1 MMSTMRSLSTNRTV
15 GRLHPTSMPPTSDPT
30 SCVFR
35 SAIVLT
41 GTNLRTMKSKSLVIL
56 YTSLVVSLL
65 ALSSCVH
72 EMPSTEKGE
81 VYIDLLFDMELLPTY
96 QEIYYDLNANTR
108 ANRVGS
114 EEMELRYLVR
124 CYPASS
130 DSTYS
135 DVAAY
140 EFNYTNRDLSQLDY
154 RCHLSL
160 VPGRY
165 KIRVWADYI
174 RVGDIA
180 DLFYNTD
187 NFADISIAGDK
198 QDYQGSTEMRSAFIG
213 EQDIDIPATT
223 NLDEPVRVG
232 ARIEMIRPM
241 AKYKFV
247 TTDLADFI
255 EKYLGITDPDEVAR
269 VNLSD
274 YQIMFRYTGFLP
286 THFNIF
292 TDKPFDAAQGYSF
305 MSSITEAGNGE
316 ATLGFDYVFVNGHP
330 SSVSVAIGIYN
341 KEGMLLSFSS
351 PIEVPLMRNKQTIVR
366 GRFLTTASSGTIAI
380 NEEYDGNYNITVY

>member
-1 MMSTMRSLSTNRTV
+1 MKRKCTDLLYIPV
-15 GRLHPTSMPPTSDPT
+15 
-30 SCVFR
+30 V
-35 SAIVLT
+35 VL
-41 GTNLRTMKSKSLVIL
+41 
-56 YTSLVVSLL
+56 LL

-72 EMPSTEKGE
+72 EMPEEARGD
-81 VYIDLLFDMELLPTY
+81 VYVDLLFNMDLLPTY
-96 QEIYYDLNANTR
+96 QEVYYNLSRSNR
-108 ANRVGS
+108 AGRAQQ
-114 EEMELRYLVR
+114 ETEMELRYLVK
-124 CYPASS
+124 CYPANG
-130 DSTYS
+130 DSTFS
-135 DVAAY
+135 AVPAY

-255 EKYLGITDPDEVAR
+255 EKYLASLT
-269 VNLSD
+269 
-274 YQIMFRYTGFLP
+274 P
-286 THFNIF
+286 T
-292 TDKPFDAAQGYSF
+292 
-305 MSSITEAGNGE
+305 
-316 ATLGFDYVFVNGHP
+316 
-330 SSVSVAIGIYN
+330 
-341 KEGMLLSFSS
+341 
-351 PIEVPLMRNKQTIVR
+351 R
-366 GRFLTTASSGTIAI
+366 
-380 NEEYDGNYNITVY
+380 

>member
-1 MMSTMRSLSTNRTV
+1 
-15 GRLHPTSMPPTSDPT
+15 MPDKE
-30 SCVFR
+30 
-35 SAIVLT
+35 T
-41 GTNLRTMKSKSLVIL
+41 GD
-56 YTSLVVSLL
+56 
-65 ALSSCVH
+65 
-72 EMPSTEKGE
+72 
-81 VYIDLLFDMELLPTY
+81 VYVDLLFDMDLLPTY
-96 QEIYYDLNANTR
+96 QKIYYNLNATTR
-108 ANRVGS
+108 ASRVRS
-114 EEMELRYLVR
+114 EEMGLRYLVR
-124 CYPASS
+124 CYPANA
-130 DSTYS
+130 DSTFS
-135 DVAAY
+135 DVPAY

-174 RVGDIA
+174 KVGDIV
-180 DLFYNTD
+180 DMFYNTA

-198 QDYQGSTEMRSAFIG
+198 QDYLGSTELRSAFIG
-213 EQDIDIPATT
+213 EQDIDIPVTT
-223 NLDEPVRVG
+223 DLNKPISIG
-232 ARIEMIRPM
+232 ARVEMIRPM

-269 VNLSD
+269 VDLSD

-292 TDKPFDAAQGYSF
+292 TDKPFDAEQGYSF
-305 MSSITEAGNGE
+305 MSTITEAANGE
-316 ATLGFDYVFVNGHP
+316 ATLGFDYVFVNGHA

-351 PIEVPLMRNKQTIVR
+351 PIEVPLMRDKQTIVR
-366 GRFLTTASSGTIAI
+366 GRFLTTNSSGEIAI

>member
-1 MMSTMRSLSTNRTV
+1 
-15 GRLHPTSMPPTSDPT
+15 
-30 SCVFR
+30 
-35 SAIVLT
+35 
-41 GTNLRTMKSKSLVIL
+41 MKSKSLVIL

-187 NFADISIAGDK
+187 NFADISIAGDQ
-198 QDYQGSTEMRSAFIG
+198 QDYQGSTELRSAFIG
-213 EQDIDIPATT
+213 EQNIDIPEVTD
-223 NLDEPVRVG
+223 LDQPVTVG

-241 AKYKFV
+241 ARFKFV
-247 TTDLADFI
+247 TTDLAEFI
-255 EKYLGITDPDEVAR
+255 EKYLGITSPEEAAHVD
-269 VNLSD
+269 LSD